1 MHGKANGPQI
11 MGTGIGQPV
20 RRREDLRL
28 LTGRGRYSDDLNLP
42 GQAYAYMVRSP
53 HAHALIRELDPAAAR
68 AAPWVLAVLTS
79 DEMRTDGLNPLP
91 HISNNHPADIAIANR
106 DGSPVARPQHQ
117 PIVFPEICHVG
128 EIVAVVVAESVA
140 AAKDAGELVE
150 IDWEVLPAVARGLAA
165 AEPQAPRARRD
176 SPNIILDGEVGDEVA
191 TAAAFAKA
199 AHVVAFDTWVQRIA
213 GVPMEPRAA
222 VGEYDPATDMHTC
235 HAGAGG
241 AVSPRRDLAMVFG
254 VPPEQARMV
263 MHDIGG
269 NFGTRGSFSVEF
281 ALVVWAAKR
290 LGRPVK
296 WTCERSEYFVAD
308 YQARDLAC
316 HAELALDR
324 DGSFL
329 AMRGSNLVNQ
339 GAYAIAFGSLNKGV
353 EIMSSI
359 YHVPIVHFRARA
371 ALTNTLP
378 TRPYRSSGRPEVMF
392 VMERLIDL
400 AAKQTGIDR
409 IELRRR
415 NLVPASAMPY
425 TNPFGMIYD
434 SGEYHDCME
443 RVLRLGD
450 WQGFPSRRAEAKAR
464 GKCRGI
470 GVANYVDTATGAP
483 REKAEMVV
491 KPEGTVEVA
500 IGTVSQGQG
509 HETSFAQLVT
519 EFLGVPLDSVR
530 LITGDTARV
539 SVGGGA
545 HSGRALRLGSIVML
559 NASKAIIEKG
569 LQIAGHVLE
578 ADVAD
583 LEFAHGNFTVKGT
596 DKAIGIFRVA
606 AEALQRNDLPDEL
619 RGPLGA
625 ESDETVNLAAF
636 PYGCHVC
643 EVEIDPET
651 GVLDIVR
658 YSAVDDVGRAVNPM
672 IVHGQVHGGIVQGV
686 GQAIQEDAYYD
697 PESAQLLAGSFMDYA
712 MPRADRLPF
721 FDCELSEVPS
731 PTHPLGIRP
740 GGEGGTTPALAVVIN
755 AVVDALAEFGVCHIE
770 MPATSERIWRAI
782 HGRT

>member
-1 MHGKANGPQI
+1 MHGKAN
-11 MGTGIGQPV
+11 GTGIGQPV

-28 LTGRGRYSDDLNLP
+28 VTGRGRYSDDLNLP
-42 GQAYAYMVRSP
+42 GQAYAVFVRSP
-53 HAHALIRELDPAAAR
+53 HAHALIRKLDTGTAKT
-68 AAPWVLAVLTS
+68 APGVLAVLTS
-79 DEMRTDGLNPLP
+79 DEVRADGLNPLP
-91 HISNNHPADIAIANR
+91 HISNNHPADIAIKNK
-106 DGSPVARPQHQ
+106 DGSPVVRPQHQ

-128 EIVAVVVAESVA
+128 EIVAVVVAETVA
-140 AAKDAGELVE
+140 AAKDAAELVG

-165 AEPQAPRARRD
+165 AKPGAPRARLD
-176 SPNIILDGEVGDEVA
+176 SPNIILDGEIGDA
-191 TAAAFAKA
+191 PAAENAFAGA
-199 AHVVAFDTWVQRIA
+199 AHIVTFDTWVQRVA

-222 VGEYDPATDMHTC
+222 VGEYDPATGVHTC

-254 VPPEQARMV
+254 VPLEQARMV

-269 NFGTRGSFSVEF
+269 NFGTRGSFNVEF

-296 WTCERSEYFVAD
+296 WTCERQEYFVAD
-308 YQARDLAC
+308 YQARDLSC
-316 HAELALDR
+316 HAELALDAQ
-324 DGSFL
+324 GNFL

-359 YHVPIVHFRARA
+359 YHVPVVHFRARA

-392 VMERLIDL
+392 VMERLVDL

-409 IELRRR
+409 IDLRRR
-415 NLVPASAMPY
+415 NLVPESAMPY
-425 TNPFGMIYD
+425 TNPFGMVYD

-450 WQGFPSRRAEAKAR
+450 WAGFPARRAEAKSR
-464 GKCRGI
+464 GRCRGI

-491 KPEGTVEVA
+491 KPEGIVEVA

-519 EFLGVPLDSVR
+519 EFLGVPLESVN
-530 LITGDTARV
+530 LVTGDTARV

-545 HSGRALRLGSIVML
+545 HSGRALRLGSIVMH
-559 NASKAIIEKG
+559 NASQAIIEKG
-569 LQIAGHVLE
+569 LQIAGYVLE
-578 ADVAD
+578 ANPAD
-583 LEFAHGNFTVKGT
+583 LEFAGGRFTVKGT
-596 DKAIGIFRVA
+596 DRTIGIFEIARA
-606 AEALQRNDLPDEL
+606 AIERNDLPNEL
-619 RGPLGA
+619 HGPLGA

-697 PESAQLLAGSFMDYA
+697 PDTAQLLAGSFMDYA

-755 AVVDALAEFGVCHIE
+755 AVVDALSEFGVDHIE
-770 MPATSERIWRAI
+770 MPATPERIWRAI
-782 HGRT
+782 QGKPQR